1 MNNIIFLILLIL
13 SCRDDRYSPYSGNQ
27 SPQTKSLSLQMP
39 FAQGK
44 DGKPF
49 LNFGK
54 KVFEDMRG
62 FEGGGRGTTL
72 KS

>member
-1 MNNIIFLILLIL
+1 
-13 SCRDDRYSPYSGNQ
+13 
-27 SPQTKSLSLQMP
+27 MP